1 LSREISVFGGGIEGV
16 FARRSY
22 LGMMNA
28 LARALDAESVPLPAV
43 GSLAAA
49 DVVTLLALVTVGEL
63 RHGIDVVGN
72 PGQVLATA
80 APFLLGWFLVSA
92 LVGAYGDRAFAGGI
106 DTLKLTVGAWVGG
119 AGVGLTLRGTSYLA
133 GGAPL
138 SFALVMTGLGALA
151 LGVLRPLVVSQLTT

>member
-1 LSREISVFGGGIEGV
+1 
-16 FARRSY
+16 
-22 LGMMNA
+22 MNA

-49 DVVTLLALVTVGEL
+49 DVVTLLALVTVGEV

-80 APFLLGWFLVSA
+80 SPFLLGWVVVGA

-106 DTLKLTVGAWVGG
+106 GTVKLTVGAWLGA
-119 AGVGLTLRGTSYLA
+119 AGVGLTLRGTGYLA
-133 GGAPL
+133 GDSPL
-138 SFALVMTGLGALA
+138 SFALVMAGLGALA
-151 LGVLRPLVVSQLTT
+151 LGLVRPLVVSRLTA

>member
-1 LSREISVFGGGIEGV
+1 VFLGINVLGGGTEGI

-22 LGMMNA
+22 FRTMNA
-28 LARALDAESVPLPAV
+28 LARVLDAESVSLPAV

-49 DVVTLLALVTVGEL
+49 DVATLLVLVTVGEI
-63 RHGIDVVGN
+63 RHGVDVVGS

-80 APFLLGWFLVSA
+80 APFLLGWFVVGA
-92 LVGAYGDRAFAGGI
+92 LVGAYGDRAFAGGV

-119 AGVGLTLRGTSYLA
+119 VVVGLTLRGTSYLA
-133 GGAPL
+133 GDSPL

-151 LGVLRPLVVSQLTT
+151 LGVLRPLVVSQLTD